1 VSKKKRGTTLL
12 LTELRVTQLL
22 LTQRALRD
30 ISEIEAFS
38 IEHWGKP
45 AASRY
50 LADLEQ
56 ALVRLQEQP
65 DLLRP
70 EADFHSDL
78 RFYRVHKHLLVCD
91 VQPKAILLLTV
102 IHDSRDIPSRLAEL
116 EPTLAAEVELLRDK
130 LRAGKKK

>member
-1 VSKKKRGTTLL
+1 VSKKKRKRARPL
-12 LTELRVTQLL
+12 TQLL

-38 IEHWGKP
+38 IDQWGKP
-45 AASRY
+45 AAWRY

-70 EADFHSDL
+70 EADFHPDL
-78 RFYRVHKHLLVCD
+78 RFYRVHKHLLICD
-91 VQPKAILLLTV
+91 VQPEAIILLTV
-102 IHDSRDIPSRLAEL
+102 IHGSRDIPSRLAEL
-116 EPTLAAEVELLRDK
+116 APTLAAEVELLRDK